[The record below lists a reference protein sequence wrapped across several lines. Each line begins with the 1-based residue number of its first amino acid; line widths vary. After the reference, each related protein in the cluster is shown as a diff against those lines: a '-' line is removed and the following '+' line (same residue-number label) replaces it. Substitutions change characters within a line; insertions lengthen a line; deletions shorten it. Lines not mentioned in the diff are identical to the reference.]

1 MFRVYGKFFTA
12 LRNLADRKATIG
24 GTRVALTTGMT
35 SNVITQVFAVLLG
48 CLFLGTVGVF
58 LMAVPLLSLVSV
70 ILLLV
75 GMMLMFA
82 LGLHAGGR
90 RIRIPRRNSLRA
102 G

>member
-1 MFRVYGKFFTA
+1 
-12 LRNLADRKATIG
+12 
-24 GTRVALTTGMT
+24 MT

-70 ILLLV
+70 ILLLL

-90 RIRIPRRNSLRA
+90 RIRILRRNTYRA